1 MQVIGNRLDYR
12 RKVGYNITDEKT
24 QRNAPMQVD
33 LSTLNKEQLA
43 PVLDTEGPVLVTAGA
58 GSGKTRLLTHRI
70 AYLITEKNV
79 KPYNILAITFTNKA
93 AKEMRDR
100 LIAMLGDLAED
111 IWVSTF
117 HSMCVRILRRY
128 ISHLGGYTSSFS
140 IYGEDEKEACIKRIL
155 KSSDVKEDSAKEVI
169 AAISDAKNKGF
180 SPDEYQKINSWRHG
194 IDLICKTYAAY
205 EAELKKDNALDYDD
219 LLIKA
224 YKLLRTDDEA
234 REYYQNKFRYIH
246 VDEFQDTNGVQY
258 DIVKIL
264 AAKYRNVF
272 VVGDED
278 QSIYGWRGANFK
290 NIFDFREDFKPC
302 KTYKLEQNYRSTG
315 KILELANK
323 IIGNNRERLE
333 KKLWTNNQSGA
344 KVVYYPARSDGDEAD
359 YVVRK
364 MYELQKTEGYVLRDF
379 AVLMRVNSLS
389 RLFEERFIQ
398 YGISYRVYG
407 GFKFYDRK
415 EIKDLL
421 AYLRIMVNH
430 DDAEALLRIIN
441 VPKRGI
447 GDGTI
452 SALSA
457 RAAET
462 GSSLYDVIYNIDRDE
477 ALSAGMIKKVIPFA
491 NVLRCMDKAY
501 NAGSTLYDL
510 VGYVIKLIGLRE
522 YYSEPTEENEARKQN
537 IREFAHSIEEFE
549 KANPTA
555 SLEDY
560 LQQIALYSDLDED
573 DGGNCVTIATIH
585 SSKGLEFKVVFLVGL
600 EDGTFPDSRKA
611 CESGEMEEER
621 RLMYV
626 AVTRARERLFLTMA
640 KSRFRFGVRQP
651 CAPSQFLAEGGFEE
665 EKSGGNGRDG
675 LYKSYGGG
683 YDSYGGGYGSY
694 RGRREYTSKGNEY
707 NAEEVPAY
715 EPAPVAPRRTQSAK
729 KDISLYASGARI
741 KHPKYGVGTV
751 VSRDEKARTLQIKF
765 DNTNVTLNFV
775 LDYAPIELL

>member
-1 MQVIGNRLDYR
+1 
-12 RKVGYNITDEKT
+12 
-24 QRNAPMQVD
+24 
-33 LSTLNKEQLA
+33 
-43 PVLDTEGPVLVTAGA
+43 
-58 GSGKTRLLTHRI
+58 
-70 AYLITEKNV
+70 
-79 KPYNILAITFTNKA
+79 
-93 AKEMRDR
+93 
-100 LIAMLGDLAED
+100 
-111 IWVSTF
+111 
-117 HSMCVRILRRY
+117 
-128 ISHLGGYTSSFS
+128 
-140 IYGEDEKEACIKRIL
+140 
-155 KSSDVKEDSAKEVI
+155 
-169 AAISDAKNKGF
+169 
-180 SPDEYQKINSWRHG
+180 
-194 IDLICKTYAAY
+194 
-205 EAELKKDNALDYDD
+205 
-219 LLIKA
+219 
-224 YKLLRTDDEA
+224 
-234 REYYQNKFRYIH
+234 
-246 VDEFQDTNGVQY
+246 
-258 DIVKIL
+258 
-264 AAKYRNVF
+264 
-272 VVGDED
+272 
-278 QSIYGWRGANFK
+278 
-290 NIFDFREDFKPC
+290 
-302 KTYKLEQNYRSTG
+302 
-315 KILELANK
+315 
-323 IIGNNRERLE
+323 
-333 KKLWTNNQSGA
+333 
-344 KVVYYPARSDGDEAD
+344 
-359 YVVRK
+359 
-364 MYELQKTEGYVLRDF
+364 
-379 AVLMRVNSLS
+379 MRVNSLS

-477 ALSAGMIKKVIPFA
+477 ALSAGTIKKVIPFA
-491 NVLRCMDKAY
+491 NVLCCMDRAY

-626 AVTRARERLFLTMA
+626 AVTRAREQLFLTMA

-675 LYKSYGGG
+675 LYKAYGGG

-694 RGRREYTSKGNEY
+694 RGRREYTSKGHEY

>member
-1 MQVIGNRLDYR
+1 
-12 RKVGYNITDEKT
+12 
-24 QRNAPMQVD
+24 MQVD
-33 LSTLNKEQLA
+33 LSTLNKEQLD
-43 PVLDTEGPVLVTAGA
+43 PVLDTEGAVLVTAGA

-70 AYLITEKNV
+70 AYLITEKGV

-93 AKEMRDR
+93 AAEMRDR
-100 LIAMLGDLAED
+100 LTAMLGSVAED

-140 IYGEDEKEACIKRIL
+140 IYGESEKEACIKRLL
-155 KSSDVKEDSAKEVI
+155 KAADVKEDEAKEVMS
-169 AAISDAKNKGF
+169 AISAAKNEGF
-180 SPDEYQKINSWRHG
+180 SPDEYKKINSWRNG
-194 IDLICKTYAAY
+194 IDVICKIYAAY

-224 YKLLRTDDEA
+224 YRLLKTDDEA
-234 REYYQNKFRYIH
+234 REYYRNKFRYIH
-246 VDEFQDTNGVQY
+246 VDEFQDTNKVQY
-258 DIVKIL
+258 DLVRIL

-278 QSIYGWRGANFK
+278 QSIYGWRGANYK
-290 NIFDFREDFKPC
+290 NIFEFREDFAPC
-302 KTYKLEQNYRSTG
+302 RTYKLERNYRSTG
-315 KILELANK
+315 KILDLANR
-323 IIGNNRERLE
+323 IIKNNKTRLE
-333 KKLWTNNQSGA
+333 KKLWTNNEGGA

-364 MYELQKTEGYVLRDF
+364 MYELQKTEGYALRDF

-389 RLFEERFIQ
+389 RSFEERFMQ
-398 YGISYRVYG
+398 YGIAYRVYG

-430 DDAEALLRIIN
+430 DDVEAIIRIIN
-441 VPKRGI
+441 VPRRGI
-447 GDGTI
+447 GDGTVA
-452 SALSA
+452 ALSA

-462 GSSLYDVIYNIDRDE
+462 GRSLYDVICDADTDDGIP
-477 ALSAGMIKKVIPFA
+477 AGVVKKVLPFA
-491 NVLRCMDKAY
+491 NVLRCMDRAY
-501 NAGSTLYDL
+501 HAGSSLFDL

-549 KANPTA
+549 KTNPGLG
-555 SLEDY
+555 LEDY

-573 DGGNCVTIATIH
+573 DGGDCVTVATIH
-585 SSKGLEFKVVFLVGL
+585 SSKGLEFNVVFLVGL

-611 CESGEMEEER
+611 TDESEMEEER

-626 AVTRARERLFLTMA
+626 AVTRAKKRLYLTMA

-651 CAPSQFLAEGGFEE
+651 CMPSRFLAEGGFEE
-665 EKSGGNGRDG
+665 EKSGSSGRDG

-694 RGRREYTSKGNEY
+694 RGRREYSSKGDSY

-715 EPAPVAPRRTQSAK
+715 EPAPVRSGRTSAAK
-729 KDISLYASGARI
+729 KDMSLYTEGTRI
-741 KHPKYGVGTV
+741 KHSKYGEGTIV
-751 VSRDEKARTLQIKF
+751 TRDEKSRTLQIKF
-765 DNTNVTLNFV
+765 DKLGTLNFV
-775 LDYAPIELL
+775 LDYAPIEIV

>member
-1 MQVIGNRLDYR
+1 MQ
-12 RKVGYNITDEKT
+12 T
-24 QRNAPMQVD
+24 D

-43 PVLDTEGPVLVTAGA
+43 PVLDTEGAVLVTAGA

-70 AYLITEKNV
+70 AYLMTEKGV

-100 LIAMLGDLAED
+100 LAAMLGDAAED
-111 IWVSTF
+111 LWVSTF

-128 ISHLGGYTSSFS
+128 ITHLGGYTSSFS
-140 IYGEDEKEACIKRIL
+140 IYGENEKEACIKRLL
-155 KSSDVKEDSAKEVI
+155 KAADVKDDGAKDVMSG
-169 AAISDAKNKGF
+169 ISEAKNQGF
-180 SPDEYQKINSWRHG
+180 SPDEYKKINSWRNG
-194 IDLICKTYAAY
+194 IDLTCKIYAAY

-224 YKLLRTDDEA
+224 YKLLKTDDEA

-246 VDEFQDTNGVQY
+246 VDEFQDTNRVQY
-258 DIVKIL
+258 DLVKIL
-264 AAKYRNVF
+264 AAKHRNVF

-290 NIFDFREDFKPC
+290 NIFDFREDFSPC

-315 KILELANK
+315 KILDLANA
-323 IIGNNRERLE
+323 IIKNNKTRLE
-333 KKLWTNNQSGA
+333 KKLWTGNESGA

-359 YVVRK
+359 FVVRK
-364 MYELQKTEGYVLRDF
+364 IYELQKTEGYALRDF
-379 AVLMRVNSLS
+379 AILMRVNSLS
-389 RLFEERFIQ
+389 RLFEERFMQ
-398 YGISYRVYG
+398 YGIAYRVYG

-415 EIKDLL
+415 EIKDIL

-430 DDAEALLRIIN
+430 DDTEAIIRIIN

-452 SALSA
+452 AALSA

-462 GSSLYDVIYNIDRDE
+462 GRSLYDVIRAVDSDE
-477 ALSAGMIKKVIPFA
+477 VLSAAVVKKVLPFA
-491 NVLRCMDKAY
+491 NVLRCAERAY
-501 NAGSTLYDL
+501 YAGSSLFDL
-510 VGYVIKLIGLRE
+510 VGYLIKLIGLRE
-522 YYSEPTEENEARKQN
+522 YYSEPSEENEARKQN

-549 KANPTA
+549 KVNPEAT
-555 SLEDY
+555 LDDY

-573 DGGNCVTIATIH
+573 DGGDCVTIATIH
-585 SSKGLEFKVVFLVGL
+585 SSKGLEFKAVFLVGL

-611 CESGEMEEER
+611 TDESEMEEER

-626 AVTRARERLFLTMA
+626 AVTRARKRLYLSMA
-640 KSRFRFGVRQP
+640 KSRYRFGVRQP
-651 CAPSQFLAEGGFEE
+651 CMPSRFLAEGGFEE
-665 EKSGGNGRDG
+665 EKSGGSGRDG

-694 RGRREYTSKGNEY
+694 RGRREYSSKDDSY

-715 EPAPVAPRRTQSAK
+715 EPAPVQPRRTSAAK
-729 KDISLYASGARI
+729 KDMSLYTEGTRV
-741 KHPKYGVGTV
+741 KHSKYGEGTI
-751 VSRDEKARTLQIKF
+751 VSRDEKSRTLQIKF
-765 DNTNVTLNFV
+765 SFGTLNFV
-775 LDYAPIELL
+775 LDYAPIEIV